1 MAAVGLLAGCAAGGG
16 QTAAPSGAQSQAAT
30 SRAPTAQA
38 SAPTTPGSEPE
49 RRTGGGGEGDE
60 DGEDGQ
66 QGQQDLD
73 AVAVGLQEMASLEQP
88 TAMAV
93 RQGDDTL
100 FIAERTGRIVALRNG
115 VVAEQAVLDLSE
127 QTAAEGERG
136 LLGIV
141 FSPDGRTLYASY
153 TNLEGDTRLD
163 AYDFVDGAADP
174 SSRRELLAVDQ
185 PYPNHNGGN
194 VAIGPDDLLYLGL
207 GDGGSAGDPQ
217 GNGQNRGTL
226 LGKLLRID
234 PDGGD
239 PYAIPEGNPFVD
251 ETGAQPEIYAYG
263 LRNPWRFSFDRDAGD
278 LWIADVG
285 QGAREEIDY
294 APSGQGAGANYGWN
308 LREGAISYSGEP
320 PQDNVEPV
328 FDYNR
333 DGGRCSVTG
342 GYVYRGD
349 AIPGLRGAY
358 LFSDYCDGVIR
369 ALRLD
374 GRDVEQSASLNLQAP
389 AVVSFG
395 QDNDGE
401 LYVLSLEGP
410 VYRLVPG

>member
-1 MAAVGLLAGCAAGGG
+1 MAGAGLLAGCASGGG
-16 QTAAPSGAQSQAAT
+16 PTAAPSAAQSQAVSSSAPA
-30 SRAPTAQA
+30 APTAQA
-38 SAPTTPGSEPE
+38 SAPPAPRSESE
-49 RRTGGGGEGDE
+49 RRTGG
-60 DGEDGQ
+60 DGEDAQ
-66 QGQQDLD
+66 QSQQDLG
-73 AVAVGLQEMASLEQP
+73 AVAVDLQEVASLEQP

-100 FIAERTGRIVALRNG
+100 FIAERTGRVVALRNG
-115 VVAEQAVLDLSE
+115 SVAEQAVLDLSE

-141 FSPDGRTLYASY
+141 FSPDGQTLYASY
-153 TNLEGDTRLD
+153 TNLDGDTRLD
-163 AYDFVDGAADP
+163 AYNFAEGAADP
-174 SSRRELLAVDQ
+174 GSRRQLLAVDQ
-185 PYPNHNGGN
+185 PFGNHNGGN

-217 GNGQNRGTL
+217 ANGQNRGTL

-234 PDGGD
+234 PDGGE

-251 ETGAQPEIYAYG
+251 EADAQPEIYAYG